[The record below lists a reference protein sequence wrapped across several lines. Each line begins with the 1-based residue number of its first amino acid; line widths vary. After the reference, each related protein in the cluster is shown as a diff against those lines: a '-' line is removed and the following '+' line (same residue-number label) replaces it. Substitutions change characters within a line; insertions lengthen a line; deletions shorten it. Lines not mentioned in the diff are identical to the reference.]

1 MKDWNFID
9 YWSVG
14 FYNKIDANT
23 NNNDHKTRMQYCFL
37 AINLSDMYPAWLFS
51 NMSIQD
57 TQRDFH
63 ESIHFVCEIE
73 ALDRTDLKLGYL
85 RGYPSSS
92 I

>member
-1 MKDWNFID
+1 MTILMD
-9 YWSVG
+9 Y
-14 FYNKIDANT
+14 KP
-23 NNNDHKTRMQYCFL
+23 RMQYCFL
-37 AINLSDMYPAWLFS
+37 AEILSYMYPAQLS
-51 NMSIQD
+51 SDISIHD

-63 ESIHFVCEIE
+63 KSIHFVCEIE